1 MPIISSR
8 GSGSSRGFGF
18 GIGKAGPIANGG
30 DIIATYGAYT
40 YHTFLNS
47 GTFTMLSSK
56 PIEVLTIGGGGAGGG
71 HHSTLYTTYGG
82 GAGAALLAS
91 TTLSPNTYTVTVGN
105 GGSAPYST
113 QGIRGPNGSSSQ
125 FGSLAAA
132 TGGGGGG
139 ASSGASAYNNF
150 ASQDG
155 SAGASGGNGGGGS
168 PAGTGTQGF
177 AGALGGGGGQGG
189 AAGSTIPGTGVNYLD
204 WSIASGKGVSG
215 LFAGGGASVDYLNA
229 VGGGGQGGGPAPWGG
244 SGETGIENTGG
255 GGGGAGRN
263 QDSFKAGGSG
273 GKGIVIVRYLG
284 SHPDAIIR
292 TAPGAV
298 PTNSG
303 SPAIGG
309 SASAGGTLTKTSD
322 GSWSGQT
329 SLEYKWQYS
338 NNGSLWG
345 DRTAWS
351 STYSDYSISPTST
364 AQSPWQYFTSYPAK
378 NSTNESYNLRQNING
393 TADQGLYYRLAV
405 RGVNSNGSSAPAFS
419 SATSQIP
426 LIPVYSGGGSY
437 TGSLTSGSTISATR
451 GTWSATA
458 NQWLYQIFRASNS
471 TGSNVT
477 AFLQLGSTDSAG
489 NPSTGWGNSFGRNYT
504 IVSADRG
511 SYLGMILTPIGGSI
525 SGGSGVTI
533 VFGLVP

>member
-30 DIIATYGAYT
+30 DIIATYGSYT

-56 PIEVLTIGGGGAGGG
+56 PVEVLTIGGGGAGGG

-82 GAGAALLAS
+82 GAGALLLQN
-91 TTLSPNTYTVTVGN
+91 TTLSPNTYSVTVGN

-113 QGIRGPNGSSSQ
+113 QGIRGPNGSPSQ
-125 FGSLAAA
+125 FGSLTAAA
-132 TGGGGGG
+132 GGGGGG
-139 ASSGASAYNNF
+139 ASSGASAYFNSQ
-150 ASQDG
+150 SQDG
-155 SAGASGGNGGGGS
+155 SAGANGGNGGGGS
-168 PAGTGTQGF
+168 PAGSGTQGF
-177 AGALGGGGGQGG
+177 AGALGGGGGAGG
-189 AAGSTIPGTGVNYLD
+189 AASSTLAGSGATYTD
-204 WSIASGKGVSG
+204 WFIASGKGVGG
-215 LFAGGGASVDYLNA
+215 LFAGGGGSADYIT
-229 VGGGGQGGGPAPWGG
+229 VSGGGGQGGGPAPWGG

-263 QDSFKAGGSG
+263 QDSFRPGGSG
-273 GKGIVIVRYLG
+273 AKGIVIVRYLG

-292 TAPGAV
+292 TAPGSI

-338 NNGSLWG
+338 NDGSVWG

-351 STYSDYSISPTST
+351 ATYSDYSISASSVNQ
-364 AQSPWQYFTSYPAK
+364 APWQYFTSYPVK
-378 NSTNESYNLRQNING
+378 NSTNQSYNLRQSLQG
-393 TADQGLYYRLAV
+393 TPDQGLYYRLAV
-405 RGVNSNGSSAPAFS
+405 RGVNSNGKSSPAYSSAS
-419 SATSQIP
+419 SQIP

-437 TGSLTSGSTISATR
+437 TGSLSSGSTISATR

-489 NPSTGWGNSFGRNYT
+489 NPSSGWGNSFGRNYT